1 MKGLLIS
8 ALAALLLLNGCAAP
22 VVLGGAAA
30 GGAVVA
36 SDQRSAGTMLDD
48 QSLELKVGSA
58 LADDNEIAAEVHVN
72 TTVVNA
78 RALLTG
84 EAPSAELK
92 ARSGRIAAGVTGI
105 KRVFNELMV
114 GETTGLG
121 SRSSDAWITTKVK
134 SALLGDDKVQGL
146 AIKVVTE
153 RGIVYL
159 MGLVSR
165 EQGDAAA
172 YAASQVSGVK
182 RVIKLF
188 QYQ

>member
-1 MKGLLIS
+1 MFKPLLVLVS
-8 ALAALLLLNGCAAP
+8 LALLNGCAAP
-22 VVLGGAAA
+22 VVVGAAAA

-36 SDQRSAGTMLDD
+36 SDERTPGTLIDD
-48 QSLELKVGSA
+48 QGLELKVGSA
-58 LADDNEIAAEVHVN
+58 LADDDEIAAKVHVS

-92 ARSGRIAAGVTGI
+92 ARSGRIAARVKGVE
-105 KRVFNELMV
+105 RVFNELLV
-114 GETTGLG
+114 GETSGLG
-121 SRSSDAWITTKVK
+121 SRSKDTWITTKVK
-134 SALLGDDKVQGL
+134 AAMLGDDKVQGL
-146 AIKVVTE
+146 SIKVVTE

-182 RVIKLF
+182 RVVKLF
-188 QYQ
+188 EYQ